1 MGGNVSREISINED
15 EASNNM
21 PRSATLPMGLKGI
34 GEKLTWS
41 GTLPRGLGLDSSF
54 SVKLTKSKKL
64 DNTPSKTDLD
74 ETKVEIIKNNSE
86 DNTNDD
92 DDETMKDF
100 IEALLIQ
107 LMEDALLKV
116 GDSKMK
122 KSLTLPAGFRG
133 LSQSQGFGKRIR
145 QSIRKLVPAKKVI
158 EEQEEASGGGEV
170 QEETIADSTHLSE
183 EASENVENIEEAE
196 VTVSSIKN
204 KSLPFSSVKKQIQI
218 SVRKLISKKKKP
230 KKESIML
237 VNSIIDDIIREVEGE
252 EEEVL
257 EESESKKEEEKDAE
271 TIEIEKETVE
281 APELTEN
288 DDDSKENAE
297 EESEIGKTGV
307 LDKSN
312 D

>member
-1 MGGNVSREISINED
+1 MG
-15 EASNNM
+15 
-21 PRSATLPMGLKGI
+21 KGI

-74 ETKVEIIKNNSE
+74 ETKVEIIKNSE

-92 DDETMKDF
+92 DDDDETMKEF

-133 LSQSQGFGKRIR
+133 LSHSQGFGKRIR
-145 QSIRKLVPAKKVI
+145 QSIRKLVPAKKVV
-158 EEQEEASGGGEV
+158 EEQGEV
-170 QEETIADSTHLSE
+170 TEDGEVHEETVAETTHLSE
-183 EASENVENIEEAE
+183 EALKNGEETLDINEEAE
-196 VTVSSIKN
+196 VTVSSVKN
-204 KSLPFSSVKKQIQI
+204 KSFSSVKKQIQI
-218 SVRKLISKKKKP
+218 SVKKLISKRRNP

-252 EEEVL
+252 EQEVKEEIEVK
-257 EESESKKEEEKDAE
+257 EDIESKNEEEKDTEAVDE
-271 TIEIEKETVE
+271 EK
-281 APELTEN
+281 
-288 DDDSKENAE
+288 K
-297 EESEIGKTGV
+297 
-307 LDKSN
+307 
-312 D
+312 

>member
-1 MGGNVSREISINED
+1 MG
-15 EASNNM
+15 
-21 PRSATLPMGLKGI
+21 KGI

-86 DNTNDD
+86 DNTNDDD

-145 QSIRKLVPAKKVI
+145 QSIRKLVPAKK
-158 EEQEEASGGGEV
+158 
-170 QEETIADSTHLSE
+170 
-183 EASENVENIEEAE
+183 NIEEAE

-252 EEEVL
+252 E
-257 EESESKKEEEKDAE
+257 
-271 TIEIEKETVE
+271 
-281 APELTEN
+281 
-288 DDDSKENAE
+288 
-297 EESEIGKTGV
+297 
-307 LDKSN
+307 
-312 D
+312 

>member
-271 TIEIEKETVE
+271 TIEKETVE

>member
-1 MGGNVSREISINED
+1 MG
-15 EASNNM
+15 
-21 PRSATLPMGLKGI
+21 KGI

-92 DDETMKDF
+92 DDDETMKDF

-122 KSLTLPAGFRG
+122 KSLTLPAGFLG

-183 EASENVENIEEAE
+183 EATENVENNEEAE

-252 EEEVL
+252 EEE
-257 EESESKKEEEKDAE
+257 EIESKKEKDAE
-271 TIEIEKETVE
+271 AIEKETVE

-297 EESEIGKTGV
+297 EES
-307 LDKSN
+307 
-312 D
+312 